1 MPDTPVRMTE
11 KDDSS
16 VLPGAVKT
24 LPLVRSVIFV
34 IDLASRDDA
43 LIVVEPPAPTSIY
56 QVADELFP
64 RGRSEE
70 IGIPNLL
77 ADLRLKR
84 DEDGMRGERLAEF
97 PDDEHVFRLRNRRNQ
112 RSAEA

>member
-64 RGRSEE
+64 RGRS
-70 IGIPNLL
+70 
-77 ADLRLKR
+77 
-84 DEDGMRGERLAEF
+84 
-97 PDDEHVFRLRNRRNQ
+97 
-112 RSAEA
+112 